1 MSMKFPGQVVKFVGL
16 LISLILLSNLLG
28 LNNLQM
34 FSLLVL
40 GSMVG
45 ATLMF
50 WRYRV
55 LFAFIAL
62 SFMLGVNLIDV
73 RSIKDFAQLD
83 TILFLASMMVIVGY
97 LEEKR
102 FFEVLI
108 DRVVRF
114 TGDRP
119 NIVMI
124 FFLVMSAL
132 LAALVDEVTSILIMV
147 AVILD
152 YTSRY
157 KINPVPFIVMSIFA
171 TNIGSSAT
179 VVGNPVGVMIAFN
192 AKLSFTEFLRWA
204 TPTAIISLFLVL
216 VICRIVFKKE
226 ITELEKAVRN
236 ERAKI
241 EEMEEVV
248 KEAPD
253 IRIPALIFLAT
264 ILGLVFHTPL
274 EELLGLTKNSML
286 LGIPF
291 FFAGIVL
298 FLEKEHAR
306 EIVERRIDW
315 WTLIFFLIFF
325 ASVGTLKHVGTVK
338 VLAEI
343 IYNST
348 NGVLENIIL
357 SVFLAGGIMTAFMDN
372 VLAVA
377 TWIPIIQTIGE
388 LGVNNYPLW
397 WSLLFTGTFW
407 GNLTLIGSTA
417 NIVAIG
423 TLEKRIGV
431 HLTLRYWI
439 PYGVAVTIPTVLLA
453 MLIVLIQLP
462 LMSA

>member
-1 MSMKFPGQVVKFVGL
+1 MIKFAGILFGL
-16 LISLILLSNLLG
+16 VILSNLLN
-28 LNNLQM
+28 LNNIQM
-34 FSLLVL
+34 FSLLIL
-40 GSMVG
+40 GSMIG

-62 SFMLGVNLIDV
+62 SFMLGVGLIEV
-73 RSIKDFAQLD
+73 RLIKDFAQLD

-102 FFEVLI
+102 FFEVLM
-108 DRVVRF
+108 DRLVGII
-114 TGDRP
+114 GDKP
-119 NIVMI
+119 ALVMI

-147 AVILD
+147 AIILD

-192 AKLSFTEFLRWA
+192 AKLSFIEFLRWA
-204 TPTAIISLFLVL
+204 TPIAIASLFLTL
-216 VICRIVFKKE
+216 VIVRIVFKNEIMRLEKTVLDERGKSKE
-226 ITELEKAVRN
+226 I
-236 ERAKI
+236 
-241 EEMEEVV
+241 EEVV
-248 KEAPD
+248 RNIPD
-253 IRIPALIFLAT
+253 IRIPAIVFLAT

-274 EELLGLTKNSML
+274 EELLGLEKNSML
-286 LGIPF
+286 LGVPF

-298 FLEKEHAR
+298 FFEREHAR

-315 WTLIFFLIFF
+315 WTLMFFLIFF
-325 ASVGTLKHVGTVK
+325 ASVGTLKHVGTVD
-338 VLAEI
+338 VLAKVV
-343 IYNST
+343 YNST
-348 NGVLENIIL
+348 GGVLEYIIL
-357 SVFLAGGIMTAFMDN
+357 TILFAGGLMTAFMDN

-377 TWIPIIQTIGE
+377 TWIPIIQTMGG
-388 LGVNNYPLW
+388 LGVNTYPLW
-397 WSLLFTGTFW
+397 WTLLFTGTFW

-423 TLEKRIGV
+423 ALEKRIGI

-439 PYGVAVTIPTVLLA
+439 PYGVAVTLPTIGLA
-453 MLIVLIQLP
+453 TLMLMIQLP